1 MSAVDAVANS
11 SSCFLKRVLDLQST
25 VITAALNIDRIGV
38 AGKELSMVFWRVAPQ
53 FSCSCVCSHSGS
65 LMALSDQIIGVID
78 CTCAGLLLT
87 GSVMSS
93 G

>member
-1 MSAVDAVANS
+1 MSSVEAVANS

-38 AGKELSMVFWRVAPQ
+38 SGKELSMVFWRVAPQ
-53 FSCSCVCSHSGS
+53 FSCTCVCSHSGS
-65 LMALSDQIIGVID
+65 LIALSDQIIGVIV
-78 CTCAGLLLT
+78 CGAGLLLT
-87 GSVMSS
+87 GSVMSF